1 MMMLNFE
8 YEFLPTVTQL
18 IETKDQEARIRSIFE
33 LSRGPLPKIN
43 AEWLR
48 KYHRHL
54 SSKLIFPFC
63 ARYNEETAEHVE
75 PVQHAVEVF
84 GLVDPNEVPNFEDTA
99 LLCRVIK
106 GVREEEVPLVDLE
119 VEENHPNFRLLEDY
133 WYWIW
138 NWRFDPRI

>member
-1 MMMLNFE
+1 
-8 YEFLPTVTQL
+8 
-18 IETKDQEARIRSIFE
+18 
-33 LSRGPLPKIN
+33 
-43 AEWLR
+43 
-48 KYHRHL
+48 
-54 SSKLIFPFC
+54 
-63 ARYNEETAEHVE
+63 
-75 PVQHAVEVF
+75 
-84 GLVDPNEVPNFEDTA
+84 VPNFEDTA